1 MGMPLSLWGYK
12 LKDQVKKKKERR
24 KDLNGIRL
32 KAKESLNIFQY
43 ILGER
48 QTCVWAN
55 SCPDILFECE
65 LCGHTRRQV
74 WGSHKRL
81 GFILICSVWMPIIK
95 FHGRSFNSKM
105 AKNVVTKII
114 DKKQAFKFLQS
125 IFITWILKD
134 TFVCIYI
141 CVLTLTVCLY
151 SKTALSKNPHLTLGK
166 NPKICSR
173 AQTLIPCN
181 VQQSPGNRT
190 PACF

>member
-12 LKDQVKKKKERR
+12 LKDQVKKKRR
-24 KDLNGIRL
+24 RQDLNGIRL

-48 QTCVWAN
+48 QTCAPYSVAIH
-55 SCPDILFECE
+55 PIVAQTLFECE

-95 FHGRSFNSKM
+95 FHGHSFNNKM
-105 AKNVVTKII
+105 AKNLVTKII
-114 DKKQAFKFLQS
+114 DEKQAFKFLQS

-151 SKTALSKNPHLTLGK
+151 SKTALSKIPTL
-166 NPKICSR
+166 P
-173 AQTLIPCN
+173 
-181 VQQSPGNRT
+181 
-190 PACF
+190 